1 MPSPAYGFVQRLCPG
16 PRAPL
21 VLTHNPALGKP
32 EALETRPRGWYL
44 FGQLFTAPKSGQNCL
59 LQCPCLPITWL
70 SGSQVG
76 EGTLETSAVVSRMQG
91 PAPLPPE
98 TSLPAGCRD
107 LRLGRAQR
115 PVQADI
121 APWSSPPVKQRK
133 DLRTTQVFGQAGED
147 LGIPEARIH
156 LAGLGSQTSDW
167 ERLPKAAAMCSGRVR
182 CQRTLFSMWGH
193 HLGAGD

>member
-32 EALETRPRGWYL
+32 EALEKRPRGWYL
-44 FGQLFTAPKSGQNCL
+44 SGQLFTAPKSGQNCL
-59 LQCPCLPITWL
+59 LQCPCRPITWL

-76 EGTLETSAVVSRMQG
+76 EGTLETSAVSSRMQG
-91 PAPLPPE
+91 LVPVPPE
-98 TSLPAGCRD
+98 TSCRD
-107 LRLGRAQR
+107 LSLGRARR

-133 DLRTTQVFGQAGED
+133 ELRTTQVFGQAGED

-156 LAGLGSQTSDW
+156 LAGLGSQTSDC

-182 CQRTLFSMWGH
+182 CQRTLFSTWGH